1 MKSTK
6 AAFTLA
12 VIAMAAMSEMQGAH
26 AAVPHP
32 DRGSMPAA
40 ASAPHEGFGV
50 LKAVNP
56 VTGEVKIAHGPI
68 ATLHWP
74 AMTMWFK
81 AQGHLQEDLKVGD
94 NVRFELKQVKPEE
107 WVITRIERKQ

>member
-6 AAFTLA
+6 AALTLA
-12 VIAMAAMSEMQGAH
+12 MIAMAAMLEMHEAYAAMPHSEQGT
-26 AAVPHP
+26 
-32 DRGSMPAA
+32 RQITAA
-40 ASAPHEGFGV
+40 ANEGSGV

-56 VTGEVKIAHGPI
+56 AAGKVEIAHGPI
-68 ATLHWP
+68 PALRWP

-81 AQGHLQEDLKVGD
+81 VQGALPADLKAGD
-94 NVRFELKQVKPEE
+94 NVRFELQQAKPEE